1 MKRKSGHIV
10 RYTDAELRAME
21 KRGESKTDWK
31 AAAKK
36 PLPDGGDP
44 DDAMDD
50 DIDWVT
56 TDLPK
61 PRRKDH
67 MTLRIDSD
75 VLSWFRALGKG
86 YQSRINAILRRY
98 YEQHTRSALR
108 GERVSDSRRSTS
120 EFKQKS

>member
-10 RYTDAELRAME
+10 RYTDAELREME

-36 PLPDGGDP
+36 PLPSGNDP
-44 DDAMDD
+44 DDAMEE
-50 DIDWVT
+50 IDWIT
-56 TDLPK
+56 TELPK
-61 PRRKDH
+61 PRRKGH

-75 VLSWFRALGKG
+75 VLAWFRAQGKG

-98 YEQHTRSALR
+98 FEQHTR
-108 GERVSDSRRSTS
+108 
-120 EFKQKS
+120 

>member
-1 MKRKSGHIV
+1 M
-10 RYTDAELRAME
+10 RYTAAELRAME

-36 PLPDGGDP
+36 PLPDGSDP
-44 DDAMDD
+44 DDAMEE
-50 DIDWVT
+50 IDWVT
-56 TDLPK
+56 MELPK

-75 VLSWFRALGKG
+75 VLAWFRALGKG

-98 YEQHTRSALR
+98 YEQHTR
-108 GERVSDSRRSTS
+108 
-120 EFKQKS
+120 